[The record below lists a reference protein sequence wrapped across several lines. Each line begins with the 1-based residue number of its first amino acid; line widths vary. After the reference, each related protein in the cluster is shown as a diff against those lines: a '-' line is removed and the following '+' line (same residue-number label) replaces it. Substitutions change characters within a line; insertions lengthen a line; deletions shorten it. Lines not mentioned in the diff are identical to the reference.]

1 MDFDE
6 FRSRLEQAEKS
17 SLAGDDRAAL
27 AALTAL
33 AESDLPDLDRA
44 LAWVQAAQA
53 QDRLSDISAALA
65 AYDRAAS
72 LEAPHRRFQ
81 ASFRKADYLLKLR
94 RTEESR
100 DLFQSLLSRPEAT
113 LSERHS
119 IESRLKLLRRVTQ

>member
-17 SLAGDDRAAL
+17 TLAGDDRAAL
-27 AALTAL
+27 TVLAAL
-33 AESDLPDLDRA
+33 AESDLPDLDRV
-44 LAWVQAAQA
+44 LAWVQTAQA
-53 QDRLSDISAALA
+53 YDRLGDIAGALG

-81 ASFRKADYLLKLR
+81 ASFRKADYLLKLGR
-94 RTEESR
+94 ADESR
-100 DLFQSLLSRPEAT
+100 ELFTSLLGRPEAT

-119 IESRLKLLRRVTQ
+119 IESRLKLLRRVAR